1 MDPGAAMS
9 VANPA
14 LRDRSRSMC
23 VGMLREELPEWS
35 WRAVRSGMGWRYEGH
50 RGDSRVTVQ
59 AEAVLCGPADDDFA
73 VRWKV
78 YETGETYAT
87 WYCREI
93 ARLKDE
99 GARDA

>member
-1 MDPGAAMS
+1 M
-9 VANPA
+9 
-14 LRDRSRSMC
+14 
-23 VGMLREELPEWS
+23 GMLREELPEWS

-59 AEAVLCGPADDDFA
+59 AEAVLCGPAGDDFA

>member
-9 VANPA
+9 VANLA